1 MAFFFY
7 LTVNIA
13 ATHTVTA
20 HSGSEHGEIDRVEV
34 YESLLLGTNAWLS
47 FCLAS
52 LFYILAIINV
62 TFTSFVAFEQI
73 SMFYKEL
80 LQKEESIRV

>member
-7 LTVNIA
+7 LTVNMA
-13 ATHTVTA
+13 ATHMVQA
-20 HSGSEHGEIDRVEV
+20 HEGLDRGEIDRVEV
-34 YESLLLGTNAWLS
+34 YESLLLGSNAWLS
-47 FCLAS
+47 GCLAS

-73 SMFYKEL
+73 SMLYKEL
-80 LQKEESIRV
+80 LHKEESIRV